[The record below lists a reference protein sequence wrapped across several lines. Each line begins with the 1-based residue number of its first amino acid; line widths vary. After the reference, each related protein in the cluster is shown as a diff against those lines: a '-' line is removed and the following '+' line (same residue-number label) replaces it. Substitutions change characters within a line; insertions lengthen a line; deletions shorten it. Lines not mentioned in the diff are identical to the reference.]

1 MLALRR
7 GSANAPTQRSRPTM
21 SRSGRTQA
29 QVAQDYLRST
39 GKRLETRGR
48 EWRGPCPVCGGD
60 DRFRVAPSGYFH
72 CRKHPGDP
80 QHFKAMC
87 EALGYRL
94 DTPPSDWYEARARRA
109 QRDLALT
116 EEIANGPIGRKDPHR
131 DRILAEARGKA
142 AKAEKAAKLCRIVD
156 AAVMG
161 AAPKELGGEVR
172 LVREC
177 VRRGVLADL
186 ALGPGRARLYWTGAV
201 WVCGSGRASP
211 GKAVAR
217 VWNIG
222 GKRARTKVARAAL
235 DILYAHAPELQPDAD
250 PMLCGLPGR
259 AVVDLRRI
267 EDRPARREDGVTR
280 SLGCAPAGGD
290 AERFDAFLHEMCGD
304 DADVVRWLWRW
315 FGYLLT
321 GQTVVHRA
329 VFLYG
334 SGAAGK
340 STLVELLTRIMG
352 DYAARIPPD
361 GLVSARGTSDRHP
374 EWMTALDGSR
384 FASAAEIPSSGR
396 LKAGLFKALTG
407 ADTIRANRMRADGY
421 SFRPTAKL
429 MLYGNAEPRL
439 PGWDSGLRRRLVVIP
454 CTTASQPDERLPET
468 LWQEAPRILA
478 RMVGEANA
486 GWQRHQAGKPWI
498 APSLPQGIE
507 TATADL
513 FDSMDPLGEAL
524 NTLLAFGDAYAAV
537 PAKRIR
543 EMLTDYF
550 DNNGLGA
557 VPSVRA
563 TAAELRRRGCKR
575 AVSARTRIWRGCREA

>member
-1 MLALRR
+1 MK
-7 GSANAPTQRSRPTM
+7 RSE
-21 SRSGRTQA
+21 RTQA
-29 QVAQDYLRST
+29 QVARDYLHAT
-39 GKRLETRGR
+39 GKRLNTRGR
-48 EWRGPCPVCGGD
+48 EWRGPCPACGGD
-60 DRFRVAPSGYFH
+60 DRFRVAPSGHFH

-94 DTPPSDWYEARARRA
+94 DKPSSDWYEARAERARRE
-109 QRDLALT
+109 LALT
-116 EEIANGPIGRKDPHR
+116 EDIANGPLGRKDPDR
-131 DRILAEARGKA
+131 DRILAESRAN
-142 AKAEKAAKLCRIVD
+142 AEKAAQAAELHRILAAD
-156 AAVMG
+156 AVSAT
-161 AAPKELGGEVR
+161 PKELSGEVR
-172 LVREC
+172 LVRAC
-177 VRRGVLADL
+177 VRKSVLGDL
-186 ALGPGRARLYWTGAV
+186 AVGPGRSRLYWTGSV
-201 WVCGSGRASP
+201 WVCGSGQASP

-235 DILYAHAPELQPDAD
+235 DVLYAHARELHPDAD

-259 AVVDLRRI
+259 AVLDLERI

-280 SLGCAPAGGD
+280 SLGCTPSGGKT
-290 AERFDAFLHEMCGD
+290 ERFDAFLHEMCAG

-321 GQTVVHRA
+321 GRTVVHRA

-340 STLVELLTRIMG
+340 STLVELLTRILG

-361 GLVSARGTSDRHP
+361 GLVSTRGTSDRHP

-439 PGWDSGLRRRLVVIP
+439 PGWDSGLKRRLVVIP
-454 CTTASQPDERLPET
+454 CTTARRPDERLPET
-468 LWQEAPRILA
+468 LWREAPRILA
-478 RMVGEANA
+478 RMIGEANA
-486 GWQRHQAGKPWI
+486 GWRRHQAGRRWI
-498 APSLPQGIE
+498 APTLPQGIE
-507 TATADL
+507 AATADL

-524 NTLLAFGDAYAAV
+524 DTLFTFGEAYASV
-537 PAKRIR
+537 PAKKIR
-543 EMLTDYF
+543 EMLADYF
-550 DNNGLGA
+550 EENGLGA
-557 VPSVRA
+557 VPSARA
-563 TAAELRRRGCKR
+563 IAAELRRRGCKR
-575 AVSARTRIWRGCREA
+575 SKRGSARTWLGCKEA

>member
-1 MLALRR
+1 M
-7 GSANAPTQRSRPTM
+7 N
-21 SRSGRTQA
+21 RSGRTQA
-29 QVAQDYLRST
+29 QVAHDYLRST
-39 GKRLETRGR
+39 GKPLNTRGR
-48 EWRGPCPVCGGD
+48 EWRGPCPACGGD
-60 DRFRVAPSGYFH
+60 DRFRVAPSGHFH

-94 DTPPSDWYEARARRA
+94 GTPSPDWYEARAERA
-109 QRDLALT
+109 RRDLALD
-116 EEIANGPIGRKDPHR
+116 EDIANGPVGRKDPDR
-131 DRILAEARGKA
+131 DRFLAKSRARA
-142 AKAEKAAKLCRIVD
+142 AKAVLAAELRRILSGD
-156 AAVMG
+156 AVG
-161 AAPKELGGEVR
+161 APPKELGAEVR
-172 LVREC
+172 LVRAC
-177 VRRGVLADL
+177 VQRGVLGDL
-186 ALGPGRARLYWTGAV
+186 AVGQGRSRFYWTGSR
-201 WVCGSGRASP
+201 WVSGSGQASP

-217 VWNIG
+217 VWNID

-235 DILYAHAPELQPDAD
+235 DVLYAHAGGLQPDSR
-250 PMLCGLPGR
+250 PMLCGLPGQ

-267 EDRPARREDGVTR
+267 EDRPAEREDGVTR
-280 SLGCAPAGGD
+280 SLGCRPEDGNT
-290 AERFDAFLHEMCGD
+290 ERFDAFLHEMCGG

-321 GQTVVHRA
+321 GHTVVHRA

-340 STLVELLTRIMG
+340 STLVELLTRILG

-361 GLVSARGTSDRHP
+361 GLVSSRGTADRHP

-439 PGWDSGLRRRLVVIP
+439 PGWDSGLKRRLVVIP
-454 CTTASQPDERLPET
+454 CTTAKRPDERLPET
-468 LWQEAPRILA
+468 LWREAPRILT
-478 RMVGEANA
+478 RMIGEANT
-486 GWQRHQAGKPWI
+486 GWQRHREGRPWI
-498 APSLPQGIE
+498 APTLPQGIE

-524 NTLLAFGDAYAAV
+524 DTLFAFGDAYASV
-537 PAKRIR
+537 PAKRIQ

-550 DNNGLGA
+550 ENNGLGT
-557 VPSVRA
+557 VPFARA
-563 TAAELRRRGCKR
+563 IAAELRRRGCTR

>member
-1 MLALRR
+1 MK
-7 GSANAPTQRSRPTM
+7 RSE
-21 SRSGRTQA
+21 RTQA
-29 QVAQDYLRST
+29 QVARDYLHAT
-39 GKRLETRGR
+39 GHQLSTRGR
-48 EWRGPCPVCGGD
+48 EWRGPCPACGGD
-60 DRFRVAPSGYFH
+60 DRFRVAPSGHFH
-72 CRKHPGDP
+72 CRKHPGDA

-94 DTPPSDWYEARARRA
+94 GTPSSDWYEARAERA
-109 QRDLALT
+109 QWELAVA
-116 EEIANGPIGRKDPHR
+116 EDIANGPAGRKDPDR
-131 DRILAEARGKA
+131 DRFLAEARKTA
-142 AKAEKAAKLCRIVD
+142 AKAARAAELRRILSGD
-156 AAVMG
+156 AVG

-172 LVREC
+172 LVRDC
-177 VRRGVLADL
+177 VRKGVLADL
-186 ALGPGRARLYWTGAV
+186 ALGPGRSRLYWTGSV
-201 WVCGSGRASP
+201 WVCGSGQASP

-235 DILYAHAPELQPDAD
+235 DVLYAHAPELQPDAD

-259 AVVDLRRI
+259 AAVDLRSI
-267 EDRPARREDGVTR
+267 EDRPAKRDDGLTR
-280 SLGCAPAGGD
+280 SLGCAPSDGRT
-290 AERFDAFLHEMCGD
+290 ERFDAFLHEMCGED
-304 DADVVRWLWRW
+304 SDVVRWLWRW

-334 SGAAGK
+334 RGAAGK

-361 GLVSARGTSDRHP
+361 GLVSSRGTADRHP

-439 PGWDSGLRRRLVVIP
+439 PGWDSGLKRRLVVIP
-454 CTTASQPDERLPET
+454 CTAASKPDERLPET
-468 LWQEAPRILA
+468 LWKEAPRILA
-478 RMVGEANA
+478 RMIGEANA
-486 GWQRHQAGKPWI
+486 GWKRHQAGKPWI
-498 APSLPQGIE
+498 APTLPQGIE
-507 TATADL
+507 AATADL

-524 NTLLAFGDAYAAV
+524 DTLFTFGEPYASV
-537 PAKRIR
+537 PAKKIR
-543 EMLTDYF
+543 EMLADYF
-550 DNNGLGA
+550 EDNGLGA
-557 VPSVRA
+557 VPSARA
-563 TAAELRRRGCKR
+563 VAADLRRRGCAR
-575 AVSARTRIWRGCREA
+575 ASSAKARIWRGCREA

>member
-1 MLALRR
+1 MRR
-7 GSANAPTQRSRPTM
+7 SE
-21 SRSGRTQA
+21 RTQA
-29 QVAQDYLRST
+29 QVAHDYLRST
-39 GKRLETRGR
+39 GKRLNTRGR
-48 EWRGPCPVCGGD
+48 EWRGPCPACGGE
-60 DRFRVAPSGYFH
+60 DRFRVAPSGHFH
-72 CRKHPGDP
+72 CRMHPGDP

-94 DTPPSDWYEARARRA
+94 DAPSSDWYEARAQRA
-109 QRDLALT
+109 KRQLALT
-116 EEIANGPIGRKDPHR
+116 EEIAGGPVGRKDPDR
-131 DRILAEARGKA
+131 DRILAESRTKA
-142 AKAEKAAKLCRIVD
+142 AKAARAAELRRIMSGD
-156 AAVMG
+156 AVG
-161 AAPKELGGEVR
+161 APPKELGGEVR
-172 LVREC
+172 LVRGC
-177 VRRGVLADL
+177 VRKGVLANL
-186 ALGPGRARLYWTGAV
+186 ARGPGRSRLYWTGSV
-201 WVCGSGRASP
+201 WVCGSGPASP

-235 DILYAHAPELQPDAD
+235 DVLYAHAPELQPDAD

-259 AVVDLRRI
+259 AVVDLRCI
-267 EDRPARREDGVTR
+267 EDRPAKREDGVTR
-280 SLGCAPAGGD
+280 SLGCAPAVGKT
-290 AERFDAFLHEMCGD
+290 ERFDAFLREMCGG

-340 STLVELLTRIMG
+340 STLVELLTRILG

-361 GLVSARGTSDRHP
+361 GLVSTRGTSDRHP

-429 MLYGNAEPRL
+429 LLYGNAEPRL
-439 PGWDSGLRRRLVVIP
+439 PGWDSGLKRRLVVIP
-454 CTTASQPDERLPET
+454 CTTAKRPDERLPET
-468 LWQEAPRILA
+468 LWHEAPRILA
-478 RMVGEANA
+478 RMIREAHI
-486 GWQRHQAGKPWI
+486 GWQRHQDGKPWV
-498 APSLPQGIE
+498 ASTLPQGIE
-507 TATADL
+507 TATSDL

-524 NTLLAFGDAYAAV
+524 DTLFTFGDAYASV
-537 PAKRIR
+537 TAKRIR

-550 DNNGLGA
+550 ENNGLGTA
-557 VPSVRA
+557 PSVRA
-563 TAAELRRRGCKR
+563 IAAELRRRGCTR
-575 AVSARTRIWRGCREA
+575 ASSAKARIWRGCREA